1 MSNKTI
7 GYIRVSTEKQ
17 DLQNQEHSILT
28 YANAHTL
35 TPVEFIEIKIS
46 TRKDEEDRKINDLI
60 EQLKEGDTLI
70 AADLFR
76 LGRSVK
82 GVVALIDK
90 LIKNNIN
97 IHVIREGLLINPTNR
112 NPFMDF
118 QINIIMSFGQLE
130 RDLISSRTKDALA
143 SRKARGVKL
152 GRKKGSG
159 APSKLQ
165 PYRKDILE
173 LLNTGG
179 VSISSISSIVNAK
192 MEKDEIKPASYQTLI
207 AYINKDKELKKARE
221 NFNKKSLFAS

>member
-1 MSNKTI
+1 MSKKTI

-17 DLQNQEHSILT
+17 DLQNQQHSILT
-28 YANAHTL
+28 YANAHL
-35 TPVEFIEIKIS
+35 LNPVEFIEIKIS
-46 TRKDEEDRKINDLI
+46 TRKDEEDRKIVELVN
-60 EQLKEGDTLI
+60 QLKAGDTLI

-82 GVVALIDK
+82 GVVSLIDQ
-90 LIKNNIN
+90 LIKNNVN
-97 IHVIREGLLINPTNR
+97 IHVIREGMFINPSNR

-143 SRKARGVKL
+143 ARKSRGVKL
-152 GRKKGSG
+152 GRKKGSRT
-159 APSKLQ
+159 PSKLQ

-179 VSISSISSIVNAK
+179 VTISSISSIINAK
-192 MEKDEIKPASYQTLI
+192 MENDKVKPASYQTLI
-207 AYINKDKELKKARE
+207 AYIKNDKELKKARD
-221 NFNKKSLFAS
+221 NFNKKSLLFV